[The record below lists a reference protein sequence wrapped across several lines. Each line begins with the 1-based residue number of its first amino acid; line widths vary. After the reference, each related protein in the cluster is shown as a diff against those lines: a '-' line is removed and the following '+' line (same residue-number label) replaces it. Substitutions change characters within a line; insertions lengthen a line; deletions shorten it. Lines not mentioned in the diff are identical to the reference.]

1 MLRKPCLVVLLIAS
15 LAACTGAESIV
26 TPTLPADTPVPPTPT
41 IETVATP
48 TESPVPAV
56 TDDLVIAFYAER
68 DGDAE
73 IYLMN
78 ADGSTQVRLTNNAV
92 DDVNPDWS
100 PDGKSLVFASDRND
114 PNPVKCFPSCAYE
127 IYTMD
132 VDRAEQG
139 LGDQRRL
146 TDSPASD
153 YHPTWSPDGADEYI
167 RQIAFTSERDGNQE
181 IYVMEADGSQPRRL
195 TDDPAGDMRPS
206 WSPDGTQIAFN
217 TMRDG
222 NWDIYVMNV
231 DGAEP
236 GSGDQRPLTTSAE
249 WELFPTW
256 SPDGAQ
262 IAFFACG
269 PQCRPN
275 RQDIYVMDVGSA
287 GQGSGNVRQLTD
299 TPSIVDESPAWS
311 PDGRQIVFQS
321 DRDGNFEIYVMNSD
335 GSGQQRLTNDWGGD
349 YWPVWRPVPSAGPA
363 PSTGSLRGGPFALE
377 KSPQTFDR
385 KETYQVGL
393 GDLDGD
399 GDLDAA
405 FANMAGHDSQVW
417 LNDGT
422 GQFVDSGQALTQ
434 QGHGVGVGDLDGDGD
449 LDLFITCAHWMTS
462 GGFNRKPSQVYLN
475 DGQGVFQES
484 GQDLGDTE
492 LSGNDVNLL
501 DVDGDGD
508 LDAHVVYFEIGGM
521 PDKVYLNDGQGR
533 FTDSGLALSEE
544 VIAWGDLDGDGD
556 VDVFGKAVGQG
567 YRALLNDG
575 TGHLA
580 RGWEMADGQAISG
593 GIALG
598 DLDRDGDLDALV
610 ANGFRSEGS
619 QPTRLLWNDGSG
631 RFADSGQ
638 ELNPTKGADLAV
650 GDLDGD
656 GDLDV
661 FVANMDLPD
670 EVWLNDGTGQLLDS
684 GLRLEGSPGSMS
696 TRSSLGDLDGDGDL
710 DVFGGSFGG
719 RPEIWFNTTE

>member
-1 MLRKPCLVVLLIAS
+1 MFRKPRLVILLVVS
-15 LAACTGAESIV
+15 LAACTGTQPAL
-26 TPTLPADTPVPPTPT
+26 TPALPAETPVPPTATTEAPT
-41 IETVATP
+41 IPAEP
-48 TESPVPAV
+48 QVPAV
-56 TDDLVIAFYAER
+56 TDDLVIAFYSER
-68 DGDAE
+68 DGNAE

-78 ADGSTQVRLTNNAV
+78 ADGSTQVRLTDNAA
-92 DDVNPDWS
+92 DDMTPDWS
-100 PDGKSLVFASDRND
+100 PDGKSLVFASDRDD
-114 PNPVKCFPSCAYE
+114 PNPVKCFPNCAYE
-127 IYTMD
+127 IYIMD

-139 LGDQRRL
+139 LDDQRRL
-146 TDSPASD
+146 TNSPASD
-153 YHPTWSPDGADEYI
+153 YHPTWSPDGT
-167 RQIAFTSERDGNQE
+167 QIAFTSERDGNQE
-181 IYVMEADGSQPRRL
+181 IYVMEADGSHPRRL
-195 TDDPAGDMRPS
+195 TDNPAGDMRPS
-206 WSPDGTQIAFN
+206 WSPDETQIAFN
-217 TMRDG
+217 SMRGG
-222 NWDIYVMNV
+222 NWDIYVMNS
-231 DGAEP
+231 DG
-236 GSGDQRPLTTSAE
+236 SDQRPLTTSAD

-256 SPDGAQ
+256 SPDGTQ

-275 RQDIYVMDVGSA
+275 RQDVYVMDAEGAEQGA
-287 GQGSGNVRQLTD
+287 GNMRQLTD

-311 PDGRQIVFQS
+311 PDGSQILFQS
-321 DRDGNFEIYVMNSD
+321 DRDGNFEIYVMNAD
-335 GSGQQRLTNDWGGD
+335 GSQQRRLTNDWGGD

-363 PSTGSLRGGPFALE
+363 PSAGSLKGGSFALE
-377 KSPQTFDR
+377 KSPLTFDR
-385 KETYQVGL
+385 QETYQVGL

-449 LDLFITCAHWMTS
+449 LDLFITCAHLMAS
-462 GGFNRKPSQVYLN
+462 GGFSRKPSQVYLN
-475 DGQGVFQES
+475 DGHGTFQES

-501 DVDGDGD
+501 DLDGDGD
-508 LDAHVVYFEIGGM
+508 LDAHVVYYEIGGM

-533 FTDSGLALSEE
+533 FTDSGIALSEE
-544 VIAWGDLDGDGD
+544 FIAWGDLDGDGD
-556 VDVFGKAVGQG
+556 GDAFGKAVGQG
-567 YRALLNDG
+567 YRVLLNDG
-575 TGHLA
+575 AGHLA
-580 RGWEMADGQAISG
+580 RGWEMADGQAING

-598 DLDRDGDLDALV
+598 DLDGDGDLDALV

-631 RFADSGQ
+631 QFADSGQ

-696 TRSSLGDLDGDGDL
+696 TKPSLGDLDGDGDL
-710 DVFGGSFGG
+710 DVFVGSFGG

>member
-1 MLRKPCLVVLLIAS
+1 
-15 LAACTGAESIV
+15 
-26 TPTLPADTPVPPTPT
+26 
-41 IETVATP
+41 
-48 TESPVPAV
+48 
-56 TDDLVIAFYAER
+56 
-68 DGDAE
+68 
-73 IYLMN
+73 
-78 ADGSTQVRLTNNAV
+78 
-92 DDVNPDWS
+92 
-100 PDGKSLVFASDRND
+100 
-114 PNPVKCFPSCAYE
+114 
-127 IYTMD
+127 
-132 VDRAEQG
+132 
-139 LGDQRRL
+139 
-146 TDSPASD
+146 
-153 YHPTWSPDGADEYI
+153 
-167 RQIAFTSERDGNQE
+167 
-181 IYVMEADGSQPRRL
+181 
-195 TDDPAGDMRPS
+195 
-206 WSPDGTQIAFN
+206 
-217 TMRDG
+217 
-222 NWDIYVMNV
+222 
-231 DGAEP
+231 
-236 GSGDQRPLTTSAE
+236 
-249 WELFPTW
+249 
-256 SPDGAQ
+256 
-262 IAFFACG
+262 
-269 PQCRPN
+269 
-275 RQDIYVMDVGSA
+275 MDVGSA

-508 LDAHVVYFEIGGM
+508 LDVHVVYFELGGM

-533 FTDSGLALSEE
+533 FTDSGAALSEE

-556 VDVFGKAVGQG
+556 VDLFGKAVGQG
-567 YRALLNDG
+567 YRVLLNDG
-575 TGHLA
+575 TGNLT
-580 RGWEMADGQAISG
+580 RGWEMADSQAISG
-593 GIALG
+593 GMTLG
-598 DLDRDGDLDALV
+598 DLDGDGDLDALV

-631 RFADSGQ
+631 QFADSGQ
-638 ELNPTKGADLAV
+638 ELNPTKGADLEV

-710 DVFGGSFGG
+710 DVFVGSFGG